1 MLVYDALCMGCWL
14 FGLLLAI
21 FLGSHTEIEKGMI
34 LVGTLIVT
42 IIMFIVHFLGPS
54 FSFVVD
60 FNLAVS
66 MGAVRKCYVPAY
78 VLFTMAELAQIML
91 FIVLMGHLEK
101 GILQEMFPKR
111 VLDLD
116 LTPYVDL
123 KVCLAVIIG
132 MTVLELFTGSLI
144 LCFGWKSLWGIWVL
158 WMLPSVIAGILVQN
172 EKLKS
177 EMLALADRITGG
189 TIVAITILLCL
200 LLAIASWGML
210 RRQRVTV

>member
-1 MLVYDALCMGCWL
+1 MLKELKIQFAKRKKEMLVYDALCMGCWL

-42 IIMFIVHFLGPS
+42 IIMFIVHFLGTS

-116 LTPYVDL
+116 LMPYVDL

-144 LCFGWKSLWGIWVL
+144 PIQEELRDKAKVADASI
-158 WMLPSVIAGILVQN
+158 
-172 EKLKS
+172 EK
-177 EMLALADRITGG
+177 E
-189 TIVAITILLCL
+189 
-200 LLAIASWGML
+200 GMWE
-210 RRQRVTV
+210 

>member
-42 IIMFIVHFLGPS
+42 IIMFIVHFLGTS
-54 FSFVVD
+54 FSFVVG

-116 LTPYVDL
+116 LMPYVDL